1 MRVKVP
7 QTLVTFP
14 REGEIIVYNY
24 LTKTAISCAP
34 SDIYWLTVAP
44 DWTSIEDISASHPHI
59 EAQSLQDQITRL
71 VDLGILLGE
80 DTPEAESE
88 SSYRQSWE
96 LGMAAGLF
104 HFSVQDNEYAAP
116 QVGVS
121 KQLQRAEF
129 DPSPELFWRNSDK
142 AIPLPECA
150 SPASKPLLEIMR
162 RRRTN
167 RNVERSALSLQELS
181 ECLYAG
187 LGITG
192 LVRTET
198 GLLPLKMTPSGG
210 ARNPFEAFV
219 LVRNVQSLDAGIY
232 HYSAFDHSLEQVADP
247 PGISPKELVK
257 GQEWA
262 DDMPAIIFL
271 VAVLRRTTWK
281 YNDPN
286 AYRVVLIEAGH
297 IAQNIMLAC
306 TSNNLTACPTAA
318 LSHKQI
324 SKVLNLSDITQT
336 PIYALLVGRPGEN
349 TDTIVAVERQPRLA
363 GSTH

>member
-14 REGEIIVYNY
+14 REGEIVVYNY

-34 SDIYWLTVAP
+34 SDIYWLTIAP
-44 DWTSIEDISASHPHI
+44 NWTSIEDISASHPHI
-59 EAQSLQDQITRL
+59 EPESLQDQIIRL
-71 VDLGILLGE
+71 VDLGILLKE
-80 DTPEAESE
+80 NTPEAETE

-116 QVGVS
+116 SDGVS
-121 KQLQRAEF
+121 KQLQRAEI
-129 DPSPELFWRNSDK
+129 DPSPDLFWRNSEK
-142 AIPLPECA
+142 AIPLPECPG
-150 SPASKPLLEIMR
+150 PASSQLFEIMK

-167 RNVERSALSLQELS
+167 RNVSRSAISLQELS

-187 LGITG
+187 FGITG

-219 LVRNVQSLDAGIY
+219 LVRDVQNLDAGIY
-232 HYSAFDHSLEQVADP
+232 HYSAFDHSVEHIAAP
-247 PGISPKELVK
+247 PEMAPKELVK
-257 GQEWA
+257 GQDWA

-271 VAVLRRTTWK
+271 VAVLHRTTWK

-286 AYRVVLIEAGH
+286 AYRVILMEAGH

-306 TSNNLTACPTAA
+306 TCNNLTACPTAA

-336 PIYALLVGRPGEN
+336 PVYALLIGKPGEN
-349 TDTIVAVERQPRLA
+349 TDSILAIERQTRLLD
-363 GSTH
+363 SIH